1 MKQNLAR
8 DFLLLAAVAFR
19 KQKFGE
25 AGALFATAMAS
36 DDANELLKHL
46 DPDGDIDVDGA
57 SVDSGMTAQAGDA
70 PRVGLFAIAKS
81 IGESMSS
88 ISLSASDEEADD
100 DEEED
105 EGPEIED
112 NIEEDMDDEDDGT
125 TDDFSDEIPGQKV
138 IQSSLSS
145 SNQGGGAAKKIKL
158 VPVTNTPIRVK

>member
-100 DEEED
+100 DEED

>member
-100 DEEED
+100 EEED

-112 NIEEDMDDEDDGT
+112 NIEEDTDDEDDGT